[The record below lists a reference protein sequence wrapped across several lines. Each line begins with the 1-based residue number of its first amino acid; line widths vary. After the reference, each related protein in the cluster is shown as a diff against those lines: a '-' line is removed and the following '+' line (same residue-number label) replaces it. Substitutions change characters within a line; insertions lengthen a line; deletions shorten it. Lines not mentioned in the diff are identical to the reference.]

1 MNQDL
6 NKLSFLY
13 EKHIIN
19 EVSQKYVDAIKKS
32 VDDHVL
38 PFESIFKNKL
48 RIIIPISGTEIYND
62 ILNDISKIKD
72 FDRFDPAKKEVIRKI
87 KLDPKYG
94 GGEKE
99 QRINLGKVINSLKI
113 YPETKKQ
120 YLNWFANYESNIPEM
135 DDLKKYSVVVSR
147 NPIDVLRMSDISNI
161 QSCHSQGGAYFQC
174 AIQEAKTGGG
184 VAYVVNTRDLNKLS
198 EDEFQNEEIFEDQ
211 ERNIKGI
218 GAISRLRIRR
228 YEIKEEDNDV
238 GIPEA
243 RVYGK
248 KISGFYDTVKNF
260 LTKSQQFSVDNL
272 YKLYKNKQLTK
283 TGGSYADSSDSQ
295 LFNSMYDTDVFYGS
309 VSHEENDNNEENVD
323 RVAQFEEELRGFQ
336 DQYEF
341 EHCTAWYNV
350 DGDGD
355 GDNDYVYYTASASIN
370 IDLGEYQVIDDF
382 VEFQNRDDITSVT
395 RYDPD
400 SEQAWARSIPYNF
413 RNQNQNQASSVNN
426 YKNFFKDFEQYDST
440 SFAGDNLASVNIR
453 GIYNAKTQEWKSDNS
468 SISLGISFNND
479 DITSDNTDDYRSFLR
494 EVDDIDGDYE
504 VIRKALLKSLLRN
517 GLIKSGPDMEKYN
530 VISKEE
536 EFIEDITNFEF
547 DESEDTLK
555 TDIFL
560 GRYVE
565 KPSDVSYANISM
577 IYGKAIEKYL
587 DAYYKPPQINT
598 QQTTF
603 DKFFESHYSDTLINK
618 YGIENIECKYTIQA
632 FNDELYNMNLK
643 ISFEAL
649 NNKTAPIMK
658 FLDDHYDDIMNIA
671 KMFFL
676 KLAKIENQ
684 DTKKLQQVYN
694 KVL

>member
-1 MNQDL
+1 
-6 NKLSFLY
+6 
-13 EKHIIN
+13 
-19 EVSQKYVDAIKKS
+19 
-32 VDDHVL
+32 
-38 PFESIFKNKL
+38 
-48 RIIIPISGTEIYND
+48 
-62 ILNDISKIKD
+62 
-72 FDRFDPAKKEVIRKI
+72 
-87 KLDPKYG
+87 
-94 GGEKE
+94 
-99 QRINLGKVINSLKI
+99 
-113 YPETKKQ
+113 
-120 YLNWFANYESNIPEM
+120 M

-283 TGGSYADSSDSQ
+283 TGGSYTDSSDSQ

-336 DQYEF
+336 DRYEF
-341 EHCTAWYNV
+341 EHCTASYNV
-350 DGDGD
+350 DGDAD

-370 IDLGEYQVIDDF
+370 IDLGKYQVIDDF
-382 VEFQNRDDITSVT
+382 VEFENRDDITSVT

-400 SEQAWARSIPYNF
+400 SEYAWARSIPYNF

-453 GIYNAKTQEWKSDNS
+453 GNYNAKTQEWKSDNS

>member
-19 EVSQKYVDAIKKS
+19 EVSQKYVDVIKKAAA
-32 VDDHVL
+32 DHVL
-38 PFESIFKNKL
+38 PFENIFKNKL
-48 RIIIPISGTEIYND
+48 RIIIPILGTEIYNN

-113 YPETKKQ
+113 DQEIKKK

-135 DDLKKYSVVVSR
+135 DDLKRYSVVVSR
-147 NPIDVLRMSDISNI
+147 NPIDVLRMSDISDI
-161 QSCHSQGGAYFQC
+161 TSCHSQGGAYFQC
-174 AIQEAKTGGG
+174 AIQEAVTGGG

-211 ERNIKGI
+211 ERNVKGI

-228 YEIKEEDNDV
+228 YEIKNEDSEIGV
-238 GIPEA
+238 PEGKIYGRKIP
-243 RVYGK
+243 
-248 KISGFYDTVKNF
+248 GFYDTVKNL
-260 LTKSQQFSVDNL
+260 LTNSQQFSVDNL
-272 YKLYKNKQLTK
+272 YKLFKNKKIIK
-283 TGGSYADSSDSQ
+283 TGGTYADSGDSQ
-295 LFNSMYDTDVFYGS
+295 LFNSMYDTDIFYGS
-309 VSHEENDNNEENVD
+309 TPHEDNDENVD
-323 RVAQFEEELRGFQ
+323 RAAQFEEELSGFQ
-336 DQYEF
+336 NQHEF
-341 EHCTAWYNV
+341 EHCNASYYV
-350 DGDGD
+350 DGDE
-355 GDNDYVYYTASASIN
+355 DYVYYTAYGEII
-370 IDLGEYQVIDDF
+370 IDLGEYQVVDDF
-382 VEFQNRDDITSVT
+382 VEFTDTDEINSLK

-400 SEQAWARSIPYNF
+400 SAYEWAKRVPYSF
-413 RNQNQNQASSVNN
+413 RGENEKSSVMK
-426 YKNFFKDFEQYDST
+426 YKNFLKDFEQYDNT
-440 SFAGDNLASVNIR
+440 DFAESYLATIQLKPIQDKET
-453 GIYNAKTQEWKSDNS
+453 GGWSDDPS
-468 SISLGISFNND
+468 KISLGILFNNNESTD
-479 DITSDNTDDYRSFLR
+479 DTDDYNMFLR
-494 EVDDIDGDYE
+494 EVDDIDGNYE
-504 VIRKALLKSLLRN
+504 TIRKAFLKSLMRN
-517 GLIKSGPDMEKYN
+517 GLIKGGADMEKYN

-536 EFIEDITNFEF
+536 EFIQDIKNFEF
-547 DESEDTLK
+547 DESEDTLE

-565 KPSDVSYANISM
+565 KPRDVSYANISM

-603 DKFFESHYSDTLINK
+603 DKFFESHYSGTLVQK
-618 YGIENIECKYTIQA
+618 YGIESIECKYTIQA
-632 FNDELYNMNLK
+632 FNDEFYNMNLK

-649 NNKTAPIMK
+649 NNKTAPIIK
-658 FLDDHYDDIMNIA
+658 FLDDHFDDITNIA